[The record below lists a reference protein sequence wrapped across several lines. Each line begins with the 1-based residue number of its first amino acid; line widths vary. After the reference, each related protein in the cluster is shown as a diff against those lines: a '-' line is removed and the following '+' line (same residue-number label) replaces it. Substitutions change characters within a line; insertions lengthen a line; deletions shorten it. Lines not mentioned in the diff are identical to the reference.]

1 MVVNLKVNGMNVI
14 GMVIPLSFI
23 HTAVSFVSIY
33 CNNNKN
39 SNDTVAI
46 MMMSY
51 VLLVVMYS
59 LSAALFR

>member
-23 HTAVSFVSIY
+23 LTAVSFVSTY

-51 VLLVVMYS
+51 VLLVVM
-59 LSAALFR
+59 